1 MNEYGNII
9 FYVSFLLLLV
19 LTAFWLLSGMLLYD
33 FINSKEEQFNN
44 KKRAGAMQWR
54 AKRGLALSSVFIT
67 AISVFNIVFLY
78 NNISGD
84 LPHLIPAITLNV
96 VFYIGAVLSLVTY
109 LILKHSADKDISAIR
124 KYNFVLAFTT
134 IVILADTIYTFVL
147 SR

>member
-1 MNEYGNII
+1 MHEDGNTI
-9 FYVSFLLLLV
+9 FYVSFLILLV

-54 AKRGLALSSVFIT
+54 AERSLALSSVFIT

-96 VFYIGAVLSLVTY
+96 VFYIGAAVGFVMY
-109 LILKHSADKDISAIR
+109 LILKHSADKDISKIK
-124 KYNFVLAFTT
+124 KYNYVLGFTT
-134 IVILADTIYTFVL
+134 IIILADCIYTFIL
-147 SR
+147 SK